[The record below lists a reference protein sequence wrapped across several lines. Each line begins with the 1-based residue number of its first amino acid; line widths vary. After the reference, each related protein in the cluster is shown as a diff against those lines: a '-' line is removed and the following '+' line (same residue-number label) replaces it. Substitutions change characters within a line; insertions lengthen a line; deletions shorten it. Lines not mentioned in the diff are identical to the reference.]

1 MDIKKIA
8 EELIEKIQKNPKL
21 LAEFK
26 DEPVKVIEE
35 LTGLDRPNDQLEK
48 LAQLIKAKIDMDKVG
63 DLLGGLGGLF
73 KK

>member
-1 MDIKKIA
+1 MDIKKMA

-21 LAEFK
+21 LSEFK
-26 DEPVKVIEE
+26 EKPVKVIEE
-35 LTGLDRPNDQLEK
+35 LTGLDLPDDQIEQ
-48 LAQLIKAKIDMDKVG
+48 LAKLIKAKIDMDKVG